1 MIKNIITDKKTT
13 IVGLLV
19 GITSLLKATNVI
31 SEEVFGAAAALIPY
45 FIDAILM
52 VYLVLSKDAK

>member
-13 IVGLLV
+13 IVGMLV

-31 SEEVFGAAAALIPY
+31 SDEVFGAAAALIPY

-52 VYLVLSKDAK
+52 IYLMLSKDAK

>member
-52 VYLVLSKDAK
+52 IYLMLSKDAK

>member
-52 VYLVLSKDAK
+52 GYLMLSKDAK

>member
-13 IVGLLV
+13 IVGMLV
-19 GITSLLKATNVI
+19 GITSLLKATNII
-31 SEEVFGAAAALIPY
+31 SEEVFGATAALIPY

-52 VYLVLSKDAK
+52 VYLMLSKDSK